1 MRYDSSAMKS
11 TLSVGQIREFSY
23 RVPEDKTVAHV
34 FEGER
39 LFADMPPVFATAY
52 LVGLIEWVCMQAL
65 DAHLEPGEQ
74 SVGTAIGVTHT
85 AATPVG
91 LTVKVTV
98 RIVGVQG
105 RRVRFEVRAEDDAEL
120 IGEGSHERFVIVRE
134 RFLEGVAKK
143 RERFGQG

>member
-1 MRYDSSAMKS
+1 MKP
-11 TLSVGQIREFSY
+11 TLAVGQLRDFSY

-39 LFADMPPVFATAY
+39 LFVDMPPVFATAY
-52 LVGLIEWVCMQAL
+52 MVGLIEWVCMQAL
-65 DAHLEPGEQ
+65 EAHLEPGEQ
-74 SVGTAIGVTHT
+74 SVGTAIHVTHT

-98 RIVGVQG
+98 RVSGIQG
-105 RRVRFEVRAEDDAEL
+105 RRVRFDVRAEDDAEL
-120 IGEGSHERFVIVRE
+120 IGEGTHERFVIVRE

-143 RERFGQG
+143 RDRFGKA